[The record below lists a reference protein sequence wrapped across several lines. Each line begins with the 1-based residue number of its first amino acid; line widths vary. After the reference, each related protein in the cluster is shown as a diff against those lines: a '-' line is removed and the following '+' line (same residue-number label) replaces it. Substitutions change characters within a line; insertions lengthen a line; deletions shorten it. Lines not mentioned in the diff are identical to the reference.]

1 MRNRREPFQEN
12 SMSHPGHSD
21 PKTTA
26 PVPRRTFL
34 ANAAAVTAGF
44 TIVPRHV
51 LGGQGTPAPSDKLN
65 IAGVGVGGMGKT
77 NLERCETENIVALC
91 DVDFG
96 MAAEVFE
103 KYPNAKQYKD
113 FRVMLDEQENIDA
126 VIIATPDHTHAVIAM
141 AAMERKKHVY
151 VQKPLTHS
159 VSEARLLTEA
169 AREHEVVTQMGNQ
182 GHSGEGARLL
192 CEWVWD
198 GAIGPIREAHAWTNR
213 PVWPSGIEVDR
224 PTDTPEV
231 PPGLDWEL
239 WLGPAQARP
248 YHPAYHPAKWR
259 AWWDF
264 GTGSLGDMA
273 CHIVDPLFWALKL
286 KYPVSVEANVS
297 QYWPA
302 FFEKAEAKN
311 EMFPR
316 STIVRFG
323 FPAREGMPDVNLTWW
338 DGGLMPARPAGLE
351 PGRRMGDLDGGILL
365 IGDGG
370 AIIGNCYGESPRIVP
385 ESAMRKYERPPRT
398 LERIPEGPDGHEQ
411 DWIRACKQGK
421 PASSNFE
428 YSGPLSE
435 TVLMGN
441 LAVRFPGRQLLWNG
455 EAMEVTNDT
464 DANAYV
470 RREYR
475 EGWHLESPTTT

>member
-1 MRNRREPFQEN
+1 MK
-12 SMSHPGHSD
+12 HPGYSN
-21 PKTTA
+21 PEASA
-26 PVPRRTFL
+26 PVPRRTFM
-34 ANAAAVTAGF
+34 AGAAAATAGF

-51 LGGQGTPAPSDKLN
+51 LGGQATPAPSDKLN
-65 IAGVGVGGMGKT
+65 IAAVGIGGMGKS
-77 NLERCETENIVALC
+77 NLKRCEDENIVALC

-96 MAAEVFE
+96 LADPVFE
-103 KYPNAKQYKD
+103 KYPAAKRYRD
-113 FRVMLDEQENIDA
+113 YRVMLDEQKDLDA
-126 VIIATPDHTHAVIAM
+126 VIVATPDHTHAVIAM
-141 AAMERKKHVY
+141 AAMARKKHVY

-159 VSEARLLTEA
+159 VYEARLLTET
-169 AREHEVVTQMGNQ
+169 ARKYGVATQMGNQ
-182 GHSGEGARLL
+182 GHSGEGIRLL

-213 PVWPSGIEVDR
+213 PVWPQGIEVDR

-231 PPGLDWEL
+231 PAGLDWDL
-239 WLGPAQARP
+239 WLGPARSRP
-248 YHPAYHPAKWR
+248 YHPTYHPAKWR
-259 AWWDF
+259 AWCDF

-297 QYWPA
+297 KYWQA
-302 FFEKAEAKN
+302 FFEEAPSKN
-311 EMFPR
+311 ETYPR
-316 STIVRFG
+316 SSIVRFR
-323 FPAREGMPDVNLTWW
+323 FPAREKMPPVSLTWW

-365 IGDGG
+365 IGEKG
-370 AIIGNCYGESPRIVP
+370 AILANCYGESPRIVP
-385 ESAMRKYERPPRT
+385 ESRMKKYKRPRKT
-398 LERIPEGPDGHEQ
+398 LERIPEGSDGHEK
-411 DWIRACKQGK
+411 DWIRACKGGK

-441 LAVRFPGRQLLWNG
+441 LAVRYPGRELFWNG
-455 EAMEVTNDT
+455 EAMEVTNDP

-475 EGWHLESPTTT
+475 EGWHL

>member
-1 MRNRREPFQEN
+1 MKRHVSPQPEPI
-12 SMSHPGHSD
+12 
-21 PKTTA
+21 A

-34 ANAAAVTAGF
+34 ASAATVTAGF

-51 LGGQGTPAPSDKLN
+51 LGGGNAPAPSDKLN
-65 IAGVGVGGMGKT
+65 IAAVGVGGMGKS
-77 NLERCETENIVALC
+77 NLKRCETENITALC
-91 DVDFG
+91 DVDFEL
-96 MAAEVFE
+96 AAEVFE
-103 KYPNAKQYKD
+103 KYPNAKRYKD
-113 FRVMLDEQENIDA
+113 FRVMLEEQSDIDA
-126 VIIATPDHTHAVIAM
+126 VIVATPDHSHAVIAM

-169 AREHEVVTQMGNQ
+169 ARKHGVVSQMGNQ

-213 PVWPSGIEVDR
+213 PVWPSGVEVGR

-231 PPGLDWEL
+231 PPDLDWDL

-273 CHIVDPLFWALKL
+273 CHIVDPIFWALKL
-286 KYPVSVEANVS
+286 KYPAKVEAHTS
-297 QYWPA
+297 QFWSA
-302 FFEKAEAKN
+302 FFEKAETKN

-316 STIVRFG
+316 STIVRYG
-323 FPAREGMPDVNLTWW
+323 FPAREDMPEVNVTWW
-338 DGGLMPARPAGLE
+338 DGGLMPPRPAGLE
-351 PGRRMGDLDGGILL
+351 LGRRMGDNDGGILL
-365 IGDGG
+365 IGDRG
-370 AIIGNCYGESPRIVP
+370 AIMGNCYGESPRLVP
-385 ESAMRKYERPPRT
+385 EKAMRRYRPPRRT

-411 DWIRACKQGK
+411 EWIRAIKEDR
-421 PASSNFE
+421 PAISNFD

-441 LAVRFPGRQLLWNG
+441 LAIRFPGKELLWDG
-455 EAMEVTNDT
+455 EAMEVTNNE

-475 EGWHLESPTTT
+475 EGWRLPESATA

>member
-1 MRNRREPFQEN
+1 MTK
-12 SMSHPGHSD
+12 PGKSGPPARD
-21 PKTTA
+21 S
-26 PVPRRTFL
+26 VPRRTFL
-34 ANAAAVTAGF
+34 ASAAAATGF

-51 LGGQGTPAPSDKLN
+51 LGGQDTPAPSDKLN
-65 IAGVGVGGMGKT
+65 IAAVGVGGMGKT
-77 NLERCETENIVALC
+77 NLKNCEAENIVALC

-96 MAAEVFE
+96 LADPVFK
-103 KYPNAKQYKD
+103 KYPNARTYRD
-113 FRVMLDEQENIDA
+113 FRVMLDEQKDIDA
-126 VIIATPDHTHAVIAM
+126 VIVATPDHTHAVIAM

-159 VSEARLLTEA
+159 VAEARLLTET
-169 AREHEVVTQMGNQ
+169 ARKYGVATQMGNQ
-182 GHSGEGARLL
+182 GHSGEGIRLL

-224 PTDTPEV
+224 PTDTPAV
-231 PPGLDWEL
+231 PPGLDWDL
-239 WLGPAQARP
+239 WLGPARSRP
-248 YHPAYHPAKWR
+248 YHPTYHPAKWR

-264 GTGSLGDMA
+264 GTGSLGDMG

-286 KYPVSVEANVS
+286 KYPISVEAS
-297 QYWPA
+297 ISKYWQA
-302 FFEKAEAKN
+302 FFEETKSRN

-316 STIVRFG
+316 STIVRFR
-323 FPAREGMPDVNLTWW
+323 FPAREEMPEVNVTWW

-351 PGRRMGDLDGGILL
+351 PDRRLGDKDGGIIL

-370 AIIGNCYGESPRIVP
+370 AIMANCYGESPRLFP
-385 ESAMRKYERPPRT
+385 ESAMKNYKRPRKT
-398 LERIPEGPDGHEQ
+398 VERIPEGSDGHEK
-411 DWIRACKQGK
+411 DWIRACKGGK
-421 PASSNFE
+421 PASSNFD

-441 LAVRFPGRQLLWNG
+441 LAVRFPDRPLLWNG
-455 EAMEVTNDT
+455 EAMEVTNDK

-475 EGWHLESPTTT
+475 EGWHLPS